1 MRQIIPSLA
10 YDDLP
15 CSIVAVG
22 CALGYTDSASVMA
35 LNAVGLHKDGYLSL
49 QNMERL
55 IKANFEV
62 DCKVYF
68 KRGSRPTLEEFAERR
83 MGLRAIVCLEG
94 HFVYFDGENYYS
106 FFENSKDRVVQ
117 AWYVEGKRCKA

>member
-1 MRQIIPSLA
+1 MKQIIPGLA

-22 CALGYTDSASVMA
+22 CALGYTDSASITA
-35 LNAVGLHKDGYLSL
+35 LNPRGLHKDGYLSL

-55 IKANFEV
+55 ITENLSV

-68 KRGSRPTLEEFAERR
+68 KRGCRPTLEVFAGGRE
-83 MGLRAIVCLEG
+83 GLRAIVCLEG

-106 FFENSKDRVVQ
+106 FFENDKDRVVQ
-117 AWYVEGKRCKA
+117 AWYVEEKR